1 MKETRSQ
8 KVYKFIFNRLFGWYV
23 RGDVPYDVQ
32 KYLFIGTPHTS
43 NWDFLYAW
51 LAIKSLGLDVKI
63 FVKDAF
69 FVWPLT
75 YACRFFGVAPVNRR
89 ESTNFVDSIARQ
101 FDETDRLAAV
111 ITPEGTR
118 QYQEN
123 LKSGYYYLAK
133 KAKASIVLAGIDY
146 DTKSITLVKARLPME
161 TFEEDAANLKTFSKT
176 MTAYHPDQTF
186 KDYSG

>member
-8 KVYKFIFNRLFGWYV
+8 NIYKFIFYKLFGWHV
-23 RGDVPYDVQ
+23 RGVVPYDVK
-32 KYLFIGTPHTS
+32 KYLFIGIPHTS

-51 LAIKSLGLDVKI
+51 LAIKALGLDVKI

-101 FDETDRLAAV
+101 FDEADRLAAV

-118 QYQEN
+118 QYQAK

-133 KAKASIVLAGIDY
+133 KANASIVLAGIDY
-146 DTKSITLVKARLPME
+146 DTKSITLVKARPPME
-161 TFEEDAANLKTFSKT
+161 TFEEDAANLEAFTKTV
-176 MTAYHPDQTF
+176 TAYCPERTF
-186 KDYSG
+186 KKG

>member
-1 MKETRSQ
+1 MKETKSQ
-8 KVYKFIFNRLFGWYV
+8 KVYKFIFCRLLGWHI
-23 RGDVPYDVQ
+23 RGVVPYGVK
-32 KYLFIGTPHTS
+32 KYLFIGIPHTS

-51 LAIKSLGLDVKI
+51 LAIKLLGLDVKI

-118 QYQEN
+118 QYQAT

-133 KAKASIVLAGIDY
+133 KGKASIVLAGIDY
-146 DTKSITLVKARLPME
+146 GTKSITLVKARPPMD
-161 TFEEDAANLKTFSKT
+161 TFEEDAANLVAFSKKIS
-176 MTAYHPDQTF
+176 AYHPDQTY
-186 KDYSG
+186 KS